1 MKNIT
6 RTELVWVG
14 KYDEQG
20 NLRPVERTIL
30 PFQVVE
36 TVNES
41 KADREKAQ
49 RDLFTL
55 MPRDDTWRNMLIWG
69 DNKVVM
75 SSLLPRFAGKINL
88 IYIDPPFATGQD
100 FSYKVRIGDEEFVKE
115 PSIIEAKAYRDTWG
129 RGLDSYL
136 QMMYDRLVLM
146 RELLAE
152 DGFIFVHLDWH
163 VAHYI
168 KVLMDEIF
176 GESNFRN
183 EIIVRRTAKHTMHQF
198 ETFESLQVAQDNII
212 FYSKSPKTKFK
223 PPYRE
228 ASSRQKEGSWHALFN
243 RADRP
248 TMRYPLLGKSISHGQ
263 WMWEKERAYKA
274 VENYKEFIEKY
285 SHKMTLKEY
294 WISTGRTL
302 EFVRANPSTGEPEY
316 WVAPKD
322 EVPCDTNWLDIQ
334 AYSFGHG
341 FATEKSETL
350 LERIIRM
357 ASKPEDIVADFF
369 CVRKGTRVW
378 KVEAPP
384 VVLPARGGQ
393 PNSLPA
399 CGEGWGGGS
408 LIPIECIQSGDWV
421 LAYDGR
427 PHRVVRTFRRL
438 YRGLMV
444 GIQHSESPA
453 ILWLTADHRVL
464 AKLRPRSLGGHAD
477 WSATPIPHLERR
489 KQLRRGMTPPGR
501 KLWQALRNERLGVK
515 FRRQHPIGS
524 YFADFYSR
532 EARLVVEVDGAA
544 AHSGEAAVA
553 YDRARDAYMQSLGL
567 RVFRI
572 PAYEV
577 EHHLQS
583 VLEAIKIAC
592 EEVNTSD
599 GAEWIKASELCVGDT
614 VFVGP
619 ERIGVR
625 IERIQRV
632 FSEEEVYD
640 LEVEGAHSY
649 ITEVCVVHN
658 CGSGTTLAVAEKLG
672 RRWIGCDL
680 SKWAIQVTRKRLLQ
694 IQGCKPFEILNLGN
708 YERHKLAA
716 NGQWGRYV
724 QFILQLYR
732 AEPITGFQTL
742 HGKKARAYVHVGSV
756 DSPITM
762 REIRQTLKEA
772 QGTGAREV
780 HFLGWDFEMGLHD
793 LVSQVG
799 EDHGV
804 KVRMVSIPREA
815 LEVTNPAQE
824 EVRFFD
830 LNYLELEHKVTGKTL
845 TIRLKDFIIAN
856 PEYIPEEV
864 RQKITKFT
872 DYIDYWAVDWDYKDD
887 TFHNGWQSFRTRKH
901 PKLETEATHTYEQ
914 PGTYKVLVKVVDIF
928 GNDTTKMVEVEV
940 K

>member
-20 NLRPVERTIL
+20 NPRPVERTIL

-75 SSLLPRFAGKINL
+75 ASLLPRFAGKINL

-115 PSIIEAKAYRDTWG
+115 PSIIEEKAYRDTWG

-146 RELLAE
+146 RDLLAE
-152 DGFIFVHLDWH
+152 DGSIWVHLDWH
-163 VAHYI
+163 VGHYI

-176 GESNFRN
+176 SYDNFVADIVWRREVARGRKAQAEFFGHNADYILVYTKSRN
-183 EIIVRRTAKHTMHQF
+183 QGKYKPITKYVTYTKEEAEKLFYKDELGYFSTSHRGTYSDDAIIELAKQNRIFVTRGGTLIIHGGKVST
-198 ETFESLQVAQDNII
+198 TKGTIRIKYYLDKIDDNLYAKQVYIDNIWDDI
-212 FYSKSPKTKFK
+212 
-223 PPYRE
+223 RGLAE
-228 ASSRQKEGSWHALFN
+228 ASPE
-243 RADRP
+243 
-248 TMRYPLLGKSISHGQ
+248 
-263 WMWEKERAYKA
+263 ERAG
-274 VENYKEFIEKY
+274 F
-285 SHKMTLKEY
+285 
-294 WISTGRTL
+294 
-302 EFVRANPSTGEPEY
+302 
-316 WVAPKD
+316 
-322 EVPCDTNWLDIQ
+322 DTQ
-334 AYSFGHG
+334 KPA
-341 FATEKSETL
+341 AL
-350 LERIIRM
+350 LERILTT
-357 ASKPEDIVADFF
+357 STDEGDLVADFF

-378 KVEAPP
+378 KVEVPP
-384 VVLPARGGQ
+384 HAGEQ
-393 PNSLPA
+393 TFSLPA
-399 CGEGWGGGS
+399 CGQGWGVGS
-408 LIPIECIQSGDWV
+408 LIPIECIQPGDWV
-421 LAYDGR
+421 LAHDGR
-427 PHRVVRTFRRL
+427 PHRVLRTFRRL
-438 YRGLMV
+438 YRGWMI

-453 ILWLTADHRVL
+453 TLWLTADHRVL
-464 AKLRPRSLGGHAD
+464 AKLRPRSLGGCD
-477 WSATPIPHLERR
+477 WLAAPTAHMERR
-489 KQLRRGMTPPGR
+489 KQPQEVEDCLQG
-501 KLWQALRNERLGVK
+501 
-515 FRRQHPIGS
+515 
-524 YFADFYSR
+524 
-532 EARLVVEVDGAA
+532 VVEAN
-544 AHSGEAAVA
+544 EQ
-553 YDRARDAYMQSLGL
+553 AREEQNSL
-567 RVFRI
+567 
-572 PAYEV
+572 
-577 EHHLQS
+577 
-583 VLEAIKIAC
+583 
-592 EEVNTSD
+592 D
-599 GAEWIKASELCVGDT
+599 GAEWIMASELCVGDT
-614 VFVGP
+614 VFVGM
-619 ERIGVR
+619 ERVGVQ
-625 IERIQRV
+625 IERVQRV

-640 LEVEGAHSY
+640 LEVEEAHSY

-694 IQGCKPFEILNLGN
+694 ISGCKPFEILNLGN

-772 QGTGAREV
+772 QSVGAREV

-793 LVSQVG
+793 LVIQVG
-799 EDHGV
+799 DDYGV
-804 KVRMVSIPREA
+804 KVRLVSIPREA
-815 LEVTNPAQE
+815 LEVTDPAKE

-830 LNYLELEHKVTGKTL
+830 LSYLELEHKIEGKKL

-864 RQKITKFT
+864 REKITKFT

-887 TFHNGWQSFRTRKH
+887 TFHNGWQSFRTRKQ
-901 PKLETEATHTYEQ
+901 PTLETEAIHTYEQ

-928 GNDTTKMVEVEV
+928 GNDTTKIVEVNI
-940 K
+940 